1 MPTITIKHRDTEAVL
16 FTHEVTD
23 EQQSSGLAMRATLEA
38 ACKDRADLGGAY
50 LRDAYLGGADLRGA
64 DLGGAYLRDAYLR
77 GADLGGAYL
86 RGADL
91 GGAYLGGADL
101 RGAYLGGA
109 YLGGAYLG
117 GAYLCGADLRGADL
131 RGKKLISE
139 RPVLQVGPIGSRQ
152 DYLLSFI
159 TDGGVILRAGC
170 FEGSRDE
177 FAAAVEK
184 THGASAHGDEY
195 RAALVLID
203 AHAKAWTPAVEPV
216 AEAA

>member
-38 ACKDRADLGGAY
+38 ACKDRADLRGAY
-50 LRDAYLGGADLRGA
+50 LRGAYLRGAYFRGA
-64 DLGGAYLRDAYLR
+64 DLG
-77 GADLGGAYL
+77 
-86 RGADL
+86 GADL
-91 GGAYLGGADL
+91 GGAYLGGAYL
-101 RGAYLGGA
+101 RGAYLRGA
-109 YLGGAYLG
+109 Y
-117 GAYLCGADLRGADL
+117 LRGADL
-131 RGKKLISE
+131 SGKKLISE

-152 DYLLSFI
+152 DHLLSFI

>member
-1 MPTITIKHRDTEAVL
+1 MPTITIKHRFTDAVL

-23 EQQSSGLAMRATLEA
+23 VQQSSGLEMRATLEA
-38 ACKDRADLGGAY
+38 ACKDRADLSGADLSGAY
-50 LRDAYLGGADLRGA
+50 LLGAYLSGADLRGA
-64 DLGGAYLRDAYLR
+64 DLSGAYLC
-77 GADLGGAYL
+77 GADLSGAYL

-91 GGAYLGGADL
+91 S
-101 RGAYLGGA
+101 
-109 YLGGAYLG
+109 
-117 GAYLCGADLRGADL
+117 GADLRGADL
-131 RGKKLISE
+131 SGADLSGKKLIGD
-139 RPVLQVGPIGSRQ
+139 RPVLQTGPIGSRS

-159 TDGGVILRAGC
+159 TDGGLVLRAGC

-203 AHAKAWTPAVEPV
+203 AHAKAWTP
-216 AEAA
+216 

>member
-1 MPTITIKHRDTEAVL
+1 MLYTIKHRVSGAVL
-16 FTHEVTD
+16 FSLGCGSFKLCV
-23 EQQSSGLAMRATLEA
+23 EA
-38 ACKDRADLGGAY
+38 AVKSGADL
-50 LRDAYLGGADLRGA
+50 RDADLRGA
-64 DLGGAYLRDAYLR
+64 C
-77 GADLGGAYL
+77 L

-91 GGAYLGGADL
+91 GGAYLGGA
-101 RGAYLGGA
+101 Y
-109 YLGGAYLG
+109 
-117 GAYLCGADLRGADL
+117 L

>member
-1 MPTITIKHRDTEAVL
+1 MPTITIKHRDTESVL

-23 EQQSSGLAMRATLEA
+23 EQQSSGLAMRTTLEA
-38 ACKDRADLGGAY
+38 ACKARADLS
-50 LRDAYLGGADLRGA
+50 GADLRGA
-64 DLGGAYLRDAYLR
+64 DLSGAYLSGADLSGAYLR
-77 GADLGGAYL
+77 GAYL

-91 GGAYLGGADL
+91 RGADL
-101 RGAYLGGA
+101 SS
-109 YLGGAYLG
+109 
-117 GAYLCGADLRGADL
+117 ADLRGADL
-131 RGKKLISE
+131 RGKKLVGD
-139 RPVLQVGPIGSRQ
+139 RPVLQIGPIGSRQ

-184 THGASAHGDEY
+184 THGESAHGDEY

-203 AHAKAWTPAVEPV
+203 AHAEAWTPAVETEAV
-216 AEAA
+216 AA

>member
-64 DLGGAYLRDAYLR
+64 DLRDAYLGGADLR

-86 RGADL
+86 RGAYLRGADLGGADLGGTDLGGTDLRGADL
-91 GGAYLGGADL
+91 GGAYLGGA
-101 RGAYLGGA
+101 Y
-109 YLGGAYLG
+109 
-117 GAYLCGADLRGADL
+117 L